1 MFTKLSNK
9 YCLNCGK
16 YNHNSNCKL
25 PIISLGVIAFRQ
37 QTNNDTEYLMV
48 RRKNSYGFIDFM
60 RGKYNI
66 HNDNIL
72 CNLIDEMTIHEKYRL
87 QNYSFNENWSYMWG
101 KDIAPGNK
109 YQEKYELLK
118 NGCEINSKHISI
130 DTLINNSK
138 TNWEEP
144 EWGIPKG
151 RRNFQ
156 ENDLNAAI
164 REWEEE
170 TGYNK
175 NDLLIIENLI
185 PFEEIF
191 IGSNNKSYNHKYF
204 VANFI
209 GDKNNIHNFQKSEIS
224 DCKWMTY
231 DECINSIR
239 PYDLEKKELFNWVKN
254 VLSEYKRYVII

>member
-1 MFTKLSNK
+1 MSTKLSNK

-25 PIISLGVIAFRQ
+25 PIISLGIIAFRQ
-37 QTNNDTEYLMV
+37 TESDIEYLMV
-48 RRKNSYGFIDFM
+48 RRKNTYGFIDFM

-66 HNDNIL
+66 YNDNIL
-72 CNLIDEMTIHEKYRL
+72 CTLVDEMTINEKYRL
-87 QNYSFNENWSYMWG
+87 QNYSFIENWNYMWG

-118 NGCEINSKHISI
+118 NGCEINSKYISI
-130 DTLINNSK
+130 DTLVNDSK

-156 ENDLNAAI
+156 EKDLTAAI

-175 NDLLIIENLI
+175 NDLLIIDNLI

-231 DECINSIR
+231 DECMNSIR
-239 PYDLEKKELFNWVKN
+239 PYDLEKKELFKWVKN
-254 VLSEYKRYVII
+254 VLFKYKRYVVI